1 MHKSNYTRR
10 PPFFPINH
18 ALNPIIIDLYRIVIM
33 RYKHLT
39 WNSIQVVL
47 AFWQEYPNNFKK
59 GSNLIASNII
69 NVKRQDKPSWR
80 KLLHND
86 IFIHVINTHTPAHL
100 IILKICHSSTKTPII
115 VFNRLVFGSVNLAS
129 LGIDIASEFR
139 LEFLGCILM

>member
-18 ALNPIIIDLYRIVIM
+18 VLNPIIIDLYRIVIM

-47 AFWQEYPNNFKK
+47 AFWQEYLNNFKK

-69 NVKRQDKPSWR
+69 NVKRQDKPS
-80 KLLHND
+80 
-86 IFIHVINTHTPAHL
+86 
-100 IILKICHSSTKTPII
+100 
-115 VFNRLVFGSVNLAS
+115 
-129 LGIDIASEFR
+129 
-139 LEFLGCILM
+139 